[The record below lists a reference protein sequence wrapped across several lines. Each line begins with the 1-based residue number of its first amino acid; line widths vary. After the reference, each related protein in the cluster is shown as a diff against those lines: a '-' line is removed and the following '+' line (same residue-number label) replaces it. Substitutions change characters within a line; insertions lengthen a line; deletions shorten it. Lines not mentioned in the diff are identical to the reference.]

1 MAKSRAVRSKK
12 IDSVSTTTSIP
23 ESYPV
28 DAPLVSAATEEKV
41 PNWKRTPVGETV
53 NGVVQ
58 QAPVPT
64 DRPVRVYADGK
75 PQMQRMHAVY
85 DLLFRINL
93 TDVCLVQAFSTCS
106 ILAMQ
111 RRWSRLR
118 NRAIL
123 GSPYCVAPWTCT
135 CTPSANLL

>member
-12 IDSVSTTTSIP
+12 TDSVSTTTSIP

-41 PNWKRTPVGETV
+41 PNWKRTPVGETK

-75 PQMQRMHAVY
+75 PQMKRMHAVY
-85 DLLFRINL
+85 DLF
-93 TDVCLVQAFSTCS
+93 VQD
-106 ILAMQ
+106 
-111 RRWSRLR
+111 
-118 NRAIL
+118 
-123 GSPYCVAPWTCT
+123 
-135 CTPSANLL
+135 

>member
-12 IDSVSTTTSIP
+12 TDSVSTTTSIP

-41 PNWKRTPVGETV
+41 PNWKRTPVGETK

-75 PQMQRMHAVY
+75 PQMKRLHTVY
-85 DLLFRINL
+85 DLSVSLDL
-93 TDVCLVQAFSTCS
+93 TDVCLVQASSICS

-123 GSPYCVAPWTCT
+123 GSPALWTCT
-135 CTPSANLL
+135 CISSANMH